1 MALFS
6 SSQKVQKLA
15 KSKKKRSKKQENQS
29 KQPGRISRPLI
40 AVGIATILAITT
52 VFAFDLENGELK
64 LAFNDN
70 KAVSIIDLPENTPR
84 LAVDQEE
91 IDFGVLKHNTRKTF
105 SFTVSNIGNDVLE
118 FERTPYIKVDKGC

>member
-1 MALFS
+1 
-6 SSQKVQKLA
+6 LA